1 MSALKLKHPPA
12 HPDSCFPSPP
22 EAASL
27 TPVSEKEV
35 VSAIRSFPCASA
47 GGPDGLRPQ
56 HLKDLTSESAERGGK
71 ELVQALSSFITHIL
85 EGRTP
90 TFVRQVFFGANLI
103 ALRKKEGGVRPIAI
117 GQTLRRL
124 VAKCAGFRV
133 VGAISTTLA
142 PQQLGYGIPLG
153 SEAAARAA
161 RCYLENMSPGQ
172 AVIKLD
178 FKNAFNC
185 LR

>member
-1 MSALKLKHPPA
+1 M
-12 HPDSCFPSPP
+12 
-22 EAASL
+22 
-27 TPVSEKEV
+27 
-35 VSAIRSFPCASA
+35 
-47 GGPDGLRPQ
+47 
-56 HLKDLTSESAERGGK
+56 
-71 ELVQALSSFITHIL
+71 VQALSLFITHIL
-85 EGRTP
+85 EGRTS

-124 VAKCAGFRV
+124 VAKCAGSRV

-185 LR
+185 LRRDKVMAAVRDVAPELFQFVYSAYQTPSSLFCGDHVLQSEEGVHNREILWGPFCFALPSTLSSPS

>member
-1 MSALKLKHPPA
+1 MKHPPA

-35 VSAIRSFPCASA
+35 ISAIRSFPCASA

-56 HLKDLTSESAERGGK
+56 HLKDLTSESAER
-71 ELVQALSSFITHIL
+71 AL

-90 TFVRQVFFGANLI
+90 TLVQQVFFGANLI

-142 PQQLGYGIPLG
+142 LQQLGHGIPLG